1 MEYMR
6 LIINKKVFFMI
17 IFSIVLSQ
25 AFTDENFELFRDT
38 GFREY
43 FERIS
48 SEDAQVRLDNFLIQA
63 EHIEIQGDDNQF
75 IDFIGNVRII
85 EEEKNLLFFSDRL
98 RYDRKRMIFRLEGNS
113 KLEDKENGLVAR
125 GNFIEY
131 DIQAEIAVFHISV
144 RIFKNDMVCHS
155 EFAVYRRIEKL
166 MDLSGFPVV
175 FQKDDEFRADRIR
188 IDLETDDIIME
199 NHPIG
204 IIRN

>member
-1 MEYMR
+1 
-6 LIINKKVFFMI
+6 MI